1 MLRCEHLYL
10 RRAGRLLIEDA
21 SFELH
26 PGQHCALTGANGTGK
41 SSLFALIRG
50 KLEADQGNFQLPKHW
65 TIAHVAQE
73 TPALPH
79 SALEHVLQ
87 GDMEWTE
94 LRRQLQDKQL
104 PEQHIAGLHER
115 FEQIGGWQT
124 ESRAARLLH
133 GLGFADEDIHKPV
146 RAFSGGWRMRLNLAQ
161 ALLCRS
167 DLLLL
172 DEPTNHLDMETV
184 LWLEQWL
191 QRYSG
196 TLLLIS
202 HDRQFLDAVC
212 DHVLHLENRK
222 LQLFRGN
229 YSQSEHKRLEQ
240 RRLLQKQAEKVES
253 ERAHM
258 ADFVRRFRAKASK
271 AKQAQ
276 SRLKALERLA
286 PVWLEKTRQQLAFDF
301 PQPEKQPATLIK
313 LDDVRLGWDEAHPVL
328 QQVRLTLLP
337 GQKLGLL
344 GPNGAGKSTLMRT
357 LAGELQ
363 PLAGQCFPAK
373 TLKVGYF
380 AQHQMDRL
388 ELNDSA
394 RIHVQRQQP
403 GWSEQQCWD
412 YLGRFHFSKT
422 QAEQP
427 VAEFSGGERA
437 RLALALVI
445 QQRPNLLL
453 LDEPTNH
460 LDMETREAL
469 ALALNEYTGAV
480 LLISHDRHLLQLCC
494 DSFLHINNGRVE
506 DWPGT
511 LEEWLQHVQG
521 MATPMPAKNVKNER
535 TAARERRKRAA
546 EIRAQLQPIR
556 NQCQQ
561 LEKTMATLQAELQAI
576 ETRLLDE
583 SLYTAENR
591 PQLQTLLQNQGQ
603 LRVKLQEKEDEWLEQ
618 TTVLEAREK
627 ALNEEQTF
635 QDR

>member
-1 MLRCEHLYL
+1 MLRCEHLNL
-10 RRAGRLLIEDA
+10 RRAGQLLIEDA

-50 KLEADQGNFQLPKHW
+50 ELEPDQGYCTLPEDW

-79 SALEHVLQ
+79 SALEHVLL
-87 GDMEWTE
+87 GDAEWIS
-94 LRRQLQDKQL
+94 LRKQLRDTQL
-104 PEQHIAGLHER
+104 PEAAIATLHER

-133 GLGFADEDIHKPV
+133 GLGFADADIHKPV
-146 RAFSGGWRMRLNLAQ
+146 QDFSGGWRMRLNLAQ

-222 LQLFRGN
+222 LRLFRGN

-240 RRLLQKQAEKVES
+240 QRLLQKQAEKTEA

-276 SRLKALERLA
+276 SRLKALEKLA
-286 PVWLEKTRQQLAFDF
+286 PVLLESGRRRLVFDF
-301 PQPEKQPATLIK
+301 PQPDRQPATLIK
-313 LDDVRLGWDEAHPVL
+313 LDEVSLGWDDANPVL
-328 QQVRLTLLP
+328 RNIRLTLLP

-373 TLKVGYF
+373 GLQVGYF

-388 ELNDSA
+388 HLEDSA
-394 RIHVQRQQP
+394 RSHVQRQQP
-403 GWSEQQCWD
+403 SWSEQQCWD
-412 YLGRFHFSKT
+412 YLGRFQFSKT
-422 QAEQP
+422 KSEQP
-427 VAEFSGGERA
+427 VAEYSGGERA

-445 QQRPNLLL
+445 LQRPNLLL

-469 ALALNEYTGAV
+469 ALALNDFDGAV

-494 DSFLHINNGRVE
+494 DHYLHIDHGRVE
-506 DWPGT
+506 AWPGN
-511 LEEWLQHVQG
+511 LEDWLQH
-521 MATPMPAKNVKNER
+521 MRR
-535 TAARERRKRAA
+535 THEPDSGKSDKVEHSARERRKRAA
-546 EIRAQLQPIR
+546 RIRAQLQPLKK
-556 NQCQQ
+556 QCQQ
-561 LEKTMATLQAELQAI
+561 LEKDMDRLQTALQKI
-576 ETRLLDE
+576 ETQLLDE
-583 SLYTAENR
+583 TLYTVENSPR
-591 PQLQTLLQNQGQ
+591 LQPLLQEQGQ
-603 LRVKLQEKEDEWLEQ
+603 LRQQLQEKENQWLEQ
-618 TTVLEAREK
+618 TA
-627 ALNEEQTF
+627 ALEEQEHALS
-635 QDR
+635 QE